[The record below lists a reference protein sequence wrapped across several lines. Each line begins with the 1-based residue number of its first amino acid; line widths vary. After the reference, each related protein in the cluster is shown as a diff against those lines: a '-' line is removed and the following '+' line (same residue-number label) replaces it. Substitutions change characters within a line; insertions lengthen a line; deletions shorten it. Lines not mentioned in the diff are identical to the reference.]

1 MGSWSSPPLLV
12 AVLLADPDLDSRL
25 ERVLA
30 LTITHRDTAHHAVS
44 LSSESGNIT
53 IAFRRDINGAIR
65 HLVD

>member
-1 MGSWSSPPLLV
+1 VRLTV
-12 AVLLADPDLDSRL
+12 AAVHTVERLPTLA
-25 ERVLA
+25 V
-30 LTITHRDTAHHAVS
+30 THRDTAHHAVS

>member
-1 MGSWSSPPLLV
+1 MGSWSSPPLLLVV
-12 AVLLADPDLDSRL
+12 AVLLADPDL

-65 HLVD
+65 HHVD

>member
-1 MGSWSSPPLLV
+1 M
-12 AVLLADPDLDSRL
+12 LLADPDLDSRL

-65 HLVD
+65 HHVD